1 MKRAI
6 GIILSVV
13 FILVFTMPA
22 AAISTVPVKSVSLDK
37 SNITLEVGQTA
48 MLKITLAPKN
58 TTQRFLTFATDNKN
72 VATMDSTGKITA
84 VGKGTATITVLTTNK
99 KIFAKCKV
107 TVLPIKVKTIKF
119 YTWEATL
126 KDQNKAVIDAFQ
138 EKNPYIK
145 VDIQYPVENDN
156 VAYTQKIDL
165 LLLSGEQIDCM
176 MESSVQKMTSK
187 VDRKLYQPLNAF
199 LQKEGVDYDKLYTV
213 SSKIGDS
220 YYALPIDVTTW
231 FVMINKSM
239 LKAAGL
245 SVPNKNWTWNDYR
258 DYARKLTRGEGQDK
272 VYGSYFHTWQNYDLM
287 GVYSTKL
294 DNAYYKKDGSLN
306 FDDPN
311 LKGWLQFRYDMENVD
326 RTSVSL
332 MDIKTLKLAY
342 RNEFFN
348 QKVAMVPTGSWML
361 AEIKDTEKWPHD
373 FQTTFAPLPVWGSS
387 GVPGYTFS
395 DTKMVSIPTNAK
407 NPDEAYKFIRYYTS
421 EGAHIRAGGLTAER
435 NVSVR
440 SMLPSI
446 VGTNPYKLYDI
457 NAILAIFNDPKLVNN
472 APMYAPP
479 YNSEIDTMFVAECD
493 KYLVGGESLDQCIA
507 NLQKQGAD
515 IIKKYK

>member
-1 MKRAI
+1 
-6 GIILSVV
+6 
-13 FILVFTMPA
+13 
-22 AAISTVPVKSVSLDK
+22 
-37 SNITLEVGQTA
+37 
-48 MLKITLAPKN
+48 
-58 TTQRFLTFATDNKN
+58 
-72 VATMDSTGKITA
+72 
-84 VGKGTATITVLTTNK
+84 
-99 KIFAKCKV
+99 
-107 TVLPIKVKTIKF
+107 
-119 YTWEATL
+119 
-126 KDQNKAVIDAFQ
+126 
-138 EKNPYIK
+138 
-145 VDIQYPVENDN
+145 
-156 VAYTQKIDL
+156 
-165 LLLSGEQIDCM
+165 
-176 MESSVQKMTSK
+176 
-187 VDRKLYQPLNAF
+187 
-199 LQKEGVDYDKLYTV
+199 
-213 SSKIGDS
+213 
-220 YYALPIDVTTW
+220 
-231 FVMINKSM
+231 
-239 LKAAGL
+239 
-245 SVPNKNWTWNDYR
+245 
-258 DYARKLTRGEGQDK
+258 
-272 VYGSYFHTWQNYDLM
+272 
-287 GVYSTKL
+287 L

-395 DTKMVSIPTNAK
+395 DTKMVSIPTSAK

-479 YNSEIDTMFVAECD
+479 YNAEIDTMFVSECD

-507 NLQKQGAD
+507 NLQKQGTD